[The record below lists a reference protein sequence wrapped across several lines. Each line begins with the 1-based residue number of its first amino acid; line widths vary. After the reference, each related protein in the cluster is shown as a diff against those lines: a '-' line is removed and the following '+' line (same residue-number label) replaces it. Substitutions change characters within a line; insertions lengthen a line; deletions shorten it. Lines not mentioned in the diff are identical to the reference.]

1 MAARDGTWGYN
12 RRPMATTVNS
22 GLEGVVAAET
32 SIALVDGQA
41 GRLLYRG
48 YEIGDLAA
56 HGSYDRVVALLLD
69 GEWPAD
75 ESLLP
80 AAELSPTVLGA
91 LRALPTSCAPLDAL
105 RTGFSA
111 FGAERRMDWPPT
123 AEQARELIALG
134 PAVVG
139 GFARLRDGKEPVDP
153 RESAHLGIAGRL
165 LHAITGEEPEAS
177 RARALD
183 AYFMVCAE
191 HGLNASTFTARV
203 ITSTQSDMA
212 SALSGAVGALKGRL
226 HGGAPSEVRDQLTQI
241 GDVEHAERWIRDALA
256 RGERLMGFGH
266 RVYKTMDPRARALRG
281 VAERMAADAQWL
293 QLAIDVEDVALRLL
307 AEHKPDRPLK
317 TNVEYYASIVLDG
330 VGLMTDLYTPA
341 FAVARTAGWCA
352 HALEQAA
359 HGRLIRPD
367 ARYIGP
373 AERPLP
379 VAV

>member
-1 MAARDGTWGYN
+1 MA
-12 RRPMATTVNS
+12 VQVSS
-22 GLEGVVAAET
+22 GLEGVIAAET
-32 SIALVDGQA
+32 SISLVDGQA

-48 YEIGDLAA
+48 YEIGDLAE
-56 HGSYDRVVALLLD
+56 HGSYDRVVGLLLD
-69 GEWPAD
+69 GQWPPSD
-75 ESLLP
+75 DVLP
-80 AAELSPTVLGA
+80 PVELSPTVLGA
-91 LRALPTSCAPLDAL
+91 LRALPTSCAPLDAM

-111 FGAERRMDWPPT
+111 FGAERRMAWPPT
-123 AEQARELIALG
+123 PDQARELIALA

-139 GFARLRDGKEPVDP
+139 AFARLRDGREPTDM
-153 RESAHLGIAGRL
+153 SQAASLGTAARL
-165 LHAITGEEPEAS
+165 LYAISGEEPDPA

-183 AYFMVCAE
+183 AYFIVCAE

-203 ITSTQSDMA
+203 ITSTQSDLA
-212 SALSGAVGALKGRL
+212 SAICGAVGALKGRL

-241 GDVEHAERWIRDALA
+241 GDVEHAEQWIRQALA

-281 VAERMAADAQWL
+281 VAERLAADAEWL
-293 QLAIDVEDVALRLL
+293 KLAIDVEDVALRLL

-352 HALEQAA
+352 HALEQAE

-367 ARYIGP
+367 SLYVGP
-373 AERPLP
+373 DERPLP
-379 VAV
+379 V

>member
-1 MAARDGTWGYN
+1 MA
-12 RRPMATTVNS
+12 VQVSS
-22 GLEGVVAAET
+22 GLEGVIAAET
-32 SIALVDGQA
+32 SISLVDGQA

-48 YEIGDLAA
+48 YEIGDLAE
-56 HGSYDRVVALLLD
+56 HGSYDRVVGLLLD
-69 GEWPAD
+69 GGWPASD
-75 ESLLP
+75 EVLP
-80 AAELSPTVLGA
+80 PVELTPTVLGA
-91 LRALPTSCAPLDAL
+91 LRALPTSCAPLDAM

-123 AEQARELIALG
+123 ADQARELIALA

-139 GFARLRDGKEPVDP
+139 AFARLRDGREPVDMA
-153 RESAHLGIAGRL
+153 RTASLGTAARL
-165 LHAITGEEPEAS
+165 LYAISGEEPDPA

-183 AYFMVCAE
+183 AYFIVCAE

-203 ITSTQSDMA
+203 ITSTQSDLA
-212 SALSGAVGALKGRL
+212 SAICGAVGALKGRL

-241 GDVEHAERWIRDALA
+241 GDVEHAEQWIRQALA
-256 RGERLMGFGH
+256 RGERLMGFGP
-266 RVYKTMDPRARALRG
+266 RVYKTLAPRARALRG
-281 VAERMAADAQWL
+281 VAERLAADADWL
-293 QLAIDVEDVALRLL
+293 KLAIDVEDVALRLL

-352 HALEQAA
+352 HALEQAE

-367 ARYIGP
+367 ALYVGP
-373 AERPLP
+373 DERPLP
-379 VAV
+379 V

>member
-1 MAARDGTWGYN
+1 MA
-12 RRPMATTVNS
+12 VQVSS
-22 GLEGVVAAET
+22 GLEGVIAAET
-32 SIALVDGQA
+32 SISLVDGQA

-48 YEIGDLAA
+48 YEIGDLAE
-56 HGSYDRVVALLLD
+56 HGSYDRVVGLLLD
-69 GEWPAD
+69 GGWPASD
-75 ESLLP
+75 EVLP
-80 AAELSPTVLGA
+80 PVELTPTVLGA
-91 LRALPTSCAPLDAL
+91 LRALPTSCAPLDAM

-111 FGAERRMDWPPT
+111 FGAERRMAWPPT
-123 AEQARELIALG
+123 PDQARELIALA

-139 GFARLRDGKEPVDP
+139 AFARLRDGREPTDM
-153 RESAHLGIAGRL
+153 SQAASLGTAARL
-165 LHAITGEEPEAS
+165 LYAISGEEPDPA

-183 AYFMVCAE
+183 AYFIVCAE

-203 ITSTQSDMA
+203 ITSTQSDLA
-212 SALSGAVGALKGRL
+212 SAICGAVGALKGRL

-241 GDVEHAERWIRDALA
+241 GDVEHAEQWIRQALA

-281 VAERMAADAQWL
+281 VAERLAADADWL
-293 QLAIDVEDVALRLL
+293 KLAIDVEDVALRLL

-352 HALEQAA
+352 HALEQAE

-367 ARYIGP
+367 ALYVGP
-373 AERPLP
+373 DERLLP
-379 VAV
+379 V

>member
-1 MAARDGTWGYN
+1 MAAE
-12 RRPMATTVNS
+12 VNS

-32 SIALVDGQA
+32 TISLVDGQA

-56 HGSYDRVVALLLD
+56 HGSYDRVVGLLLD
-69 GEWPAD
+69 GEWPSSD
-75 ESLLP
+75 QVLP
-80 AAELSPTVLGA
+80 AAQLSPTVLAA
-91 LRALPTSCAPLDAL
+91 LRGLPTSCAPLDAL

-123 AEQARELIALG
+123 AEQARDLIALG

-139 GFARLRDGKEPVDP
+139 AFARQRDGMPPVDAA
-153 RESAHLGIAGRL
+153 EGAHLGVAGRL
-165 LHAITGEEPEAS
+165 LHAISGELPDVAQ
-177 RARALD
+177 ARALD
-183 AYFMVCAE
+183 AYFTVCAE

-203 ITSTQSDMA
+203 ITSTQSDLA
-212 SALSGAVGALKGRL
+212 SAVSGAVGALKGRL

-241 GDVEHAERWIRDALA
+241 GDVGHAEVWIREALA

-266 RVYKTMDPRARALRG
+266 RVYKTMDPRAAALRQ
-281 VAERMAADAQWL
+281 VAERLAADADWL

-317 TNVEYYASIVLDG
+317 TNVECYASIVLDG
-330 VGLMTDLYTPA
+330 VGLLTDLYTPA
-341 FAVARTAGWCA
+341 FAVARMAGWTA
-352 HALEQAA
+352 HALEQAE

-367 ARYIGP
+367 SRYVGP
-373 AERPLP
+373 AQRPLP
-379 VAV
+379 AAV

>member
-1 MAARDGTWGYN
+1 
-12 RRPMATTVNS
+12 MATEVSS

-32 SIALVDGQA
+32 SISLVDGQA

-48 YEIGDLAA
+48 YEIGDLAE
-56 HGSYDRVVALLLD
+56 HGSYDRVVGLLLD
-69 GEWPAD
+69 GEWPQSD
-75 ESLLP
+75 SVLP
-80 AAELSPTVLGA
+80 SVELSPTVLGA
-91 LRALPTSCAPLDAL
+91 LRALPTSCAPLDAM

-111 FGAERRMDWPPT
+111 FGAERRMAWPP
-123 AEQARELIALG
+123 AADQARELIALA
-134 PAVVG
+134 PAIVG
-139 GFARLRDGKEPVDP
+139 AFARLRDGREPVDMA
-153 RESAHLGIAGRL
+153 EAASLGTAARL
-165 LHAITGEEPEAS
+165 LYAITGEQPDPA

-183 AYFMVCAE
+183 AYFIVCAE

-203 ITSTQSDMA
+203 ITSTQSDLA
-212 SALSGAVGALKGRL
+212 SAICGAVGALKGRL

-241 GDVEHAERWIRDALA
+241 GDVEHAEQWIRQALA

-281 VAERMAADAQWL
+281 VAERLSADADWL
-293 QLAIDVEDVALRLL
+293 KLAIDVEDVALRLL

-352 HALEQAA
+352 HALEQAE

-367 ARYIGP
+367 ALYIGP
-373 AERPLP
+373 DERPLP
-379 VAV
+379 V